1 MPADPPSDPVW
12 RRTVARATASG
23 DAAALPL
30 RFRAGVL
37 ERYLERPDN
46 RILRSDTIG
55 RLLRPGKPVLDFGIV
70 GEEREIHIRFAD
82 LAQIVP
88 EDEREH
94 WLDHLIAP
102 QLSRTLLKMQLTPGA
117 CHDDGPLRD
126 WRPEPT
132 C

>member
-12 RRTVARATASG
+12 RRTVARAAANG

-70 GEEREIHIRFAD
+70 ADEREIHIRFAD
-82 LAQIVP
+82 LVQIVP
-88 EDEREH
+88 EDERDH